1 MISKGW
7 RGNLSGLTFYVKNI
21 ESFKWFSSSFRIL
34 SDVVVVHSEHISR
47 TYSSLNGEKVI
58 YDSSRKVKEA
68 MAYNFI
74 KKRLWHRCKFSKNL
88 RTPFSIKHLGRL
100 LLKIKFKSSRQSS
113 HSSRDTRHNSM
124 SHRFFKWKTFI
135 FILSLLSFLINCF
148 YKYRFC

>member
-7 RGNLSGLTFYVKNI
+7 RGNLSGLTFYVKHI

-68 MAYNFI
+68 MTYNFI

-88 RTPFSIKHLGRL
+88 RTPFSIKHLRRL
-100 LLKIKFKSSRQSS
+100 LLKRKFKSSRQSS
-113 HSSRDTRHNSM
+113 HSSRDTDIIPCHIDFLNE
-124 SHRFFKWKTFI
+124 K
-135 FILSLLSFLINCF
+135 LSFWF
-148 YKYRFC
+148 YHYIF